1 MFRITA
7 QIILI
12 LSTLFCFGCTED
24 SDDDNN
30 SGGSSTVAFSG
41 VWRGSVSKSQDICAG
56 LPDGN
61 TLIINHLVT
70 QTNQDIVL
78 RDQGSS
84 TYLGSQETHFG
95 STTGKREFT
104 VEANVPYGELGCTL
118 KNYFTYSDVSDE
130 TAEVTRE
137 LIKTCNGAVECR
149 AVYEGNVTSSNS
161 SSRVVSER
169 AAINADNTTSLT
181 SSSDS
186 QIVGNW

>member
-1 MFRITA
+1 MFRVTA
-7 QIILI
+7 LIILT
-12 LSTLFCFGCTED
+12 LSALFCLGCTED
-24 SDDDNN
+24 SDDD
-30 SGGSSTVAFSG
+30 SGGSSVVAFSG
-41 VWRGSVSKSQDICAG
+41 VWRGSVTKSEDICAG

-70 QTNQDIVL
+70 QTNKDIVL
-78 RDQGSS
+78 QDQGSS
-84 TYLGSQETHFG
+84 TYLGSEETYYG

-118 KNYFTYSDVSDE
+118 KNYFTYSNVSDQ

-149 AVYEGNVTSSNS
+149 AVYEGNVSSSNS
-161 SSRVVSER
+161 SR
-169 AAINADNTTSLT
+169 AAISESVASEADNTAISEG
-181 SSSDS
+181 SNDS